1 MKKLKK
7 IPKKDF
13 LFIIQ
18 ARLSSKRF
26 PNKILMPLKGKTILE
41 HLYYRIKK
49 KFLKSKLIIAIPN
62 TKNNLNLKKFLNKKK
77 LDSVQGSENDLIE
90 RFRRVSKKIKTKYI
104 VRLTADNPLISLE
117 LIDYALKSHI
127 NSEKKFSST
136 RKIVGKKIIRFF
148 PKGHSVD
155 IINRKELFKID
166 NKKLTD
172 YDREHLIPYF
182 YKNYECNYIK
192 NNFLKKKL
200 KLKSNSID
208 LLRDYL
214 KII

>member
-1 MKKLKK
+1 MKKLRE
-7 IPKKDF
+7 ISKKDF

-18 ARLSSKRF
+18 ARLNSRRF

-41 HLYYRIKK
+41 YLYSKIKN
-49 KFLKSKLIIAIPN
+49 KFLKSKVIIAIPN
-62 TKNNLNLKKFLNKKK
+62 TKSNLDLKKYLNKKK
-77 LDSVQGSENDLIE
+77 LNIVQGPENDLIE
-90 RFRRVSKKIKTKYI
+90 RFKKVSKKFKTKYI
-104 VRLTADNPLISLE
+104 VRLTADNPLISIE
-117 LIDYALKSHI
+117 LINYALNSHV

-136 RKIVGKKIIRFF
+136 RKIIRKKIIRFF

-155 IINRKELFKID
+155 IINRNELFLI
-166 NKKLTD
+166 NTKKLTD

-192 NNFLKKKL
+192 NSFLKKKL
-200 KLKSNSID
+200 RLKSNSID